1 MQCALCKCVCHLV
14 CATFDKLCN
23 HDNGQVLYTTCN
35 RLVPWLCLKS
45 FVYFLPMPSD
55 KGYKAWPACVLG
67 ATDWQCHRHDCE
79 ITVLAKFK
87 QLKKIYIHSAFFCS
101 PSPPLHDINLL
112 CKSAEI
118 RPQLLLIFVN
128 AVPPVCEVQAWQ
140 SAIKLA
146 KLQWQCIVILAKTS
160 YTL

>member
-1 MQCALCKCVCHLV
+1 MCIVQVCLSSGV
-14 CATFDKLCN
+14 CYIRQTLQWWQWASFVRNLQQIGTMVCM
-23 HDNGQVLYTTCN
+23 
-35 RLVPWLCLKS
+35 KS

-112 CKSAEI
+112 CKNAEI
-118 RPQLLLIFVN
+118 QPFFLTFVDFCQCCPFSLRG
-128 AVPPVCEVQAWQ
+128 ASMTICK
-140 SAIKLA
+140 KLA

-160 YTL
+160 CTL